1 MFMMKN
7 KVIKIVV
14 PIILGLAV
22 LAVIVLGIIFGFK
35 LFGKTC
41 DPLTPLALKK
51 FEIAGGVRPIE
62 GHKCEISKNSY
73 LLRLIYDSSD
83 EAKTAKTG
91 LELATVGDMNEIEDL
106 DWITNDGA
114 SSVFWTNKKKLGILV
129 VPDEDSKKAVEKEL
143 DKAFKKLE

>member
-1 MFMMKN
+1 MNN
-7 KVIKIVV
+7 KVIKIIVL
-14 PIILGLAV
+14 IALGLAV
-22 LAVIVLGIIFGFK
+22 LAVIVLGIILGFK

-51 FEIAGGVRPIE
+51 FEIAGGVRSIK
-62 GHKCEISKNSY
+62 GDKCEISKNSY
-73 LLRLIYDSSD
+73 LLRLFYDSSD

-91 LELATVGDMNEIEDL
+91 LELATVGDMDEIEDL

-129 VPDEDSKKAVEKEL
+129 VPDEDTKKAVTKEL
-143 DKAFKKLE
+143 DKAIKKLE

>member
-1 MFMMKN
+1 MFMNN
-7 KVIKIVV
+7 KVIKIIVL
-14 PIILGLAV
+14 IALGLAV
-22 LAVIVLGIIFGFK
+22 LAVIVLGIILGFK

-51 FEIAGGVRPIE
+51 FEIAGGVRPIQ
-62 GHKCEISKNSY
+62 GDKCEISKNSY

-83 EAKTAKTG
+83 EAETAKTG
-91 LELATVGDMNEIEDL
+91 LELATSGDRDEIDDL

-129 VPDEDSKKAVEKEL
+129 VPEQDTKKLVEKEL

>member
-1 MFMMKN
+1 MFMKN

-14 PIILGLAV
+14 PIVLGLAV

-91 LELATVGDMNEIEDL
+91 LELATVGDRDEIDDL

-129 VPDEDSKKAVEKEL
+129 LPDEDSKKVIEKEL

>member
-1 MFMMKN
+1 MKN

-14 PIILGLAV
+14 PIVLGLAV

-91 LELATVGDMNEIEDL
+91 LELATVGDRDEIDDL

-129 VPDEDSKKAVEKEL
+129 VPDEDTKKAVEKEL

>member
-1 MFMMKN
+1 MKD

-14 PIILGLAV
+14 PIVLSSAVLTVIV
-22 LAVIVLGIIFGFK
+22 LAVILGFK
-35 LFGKTC
+35 IFGKTC

-51 FEIAGGVRPIE
+51 FEIAGGVRPVQ
-62 GHKCEISKNSY
+62 GDKCEISKNSY

-83 EAKTAKTG
+83 KAETAKTG
-91 LELATVGDMNEIEDL
+91 LELATIGDRDEIDDL

-129 VPDEDSKKAVEKEL
+129 VPDKDTKKSVEKEL

>member
-1 MFMMKN
+1 MMKG

-14 PIILGLAV
+14 PIVLGLAV

-35 LFGKTC
+35 IFGKTC

-62 GHKCEISKNSY
+62 GHKCEISKKSY
-73 LLRLIYDSSD
+73 LLRLIYDNSD
-83 EAKTAKTG
+83 EAETAKTG
-91 LELATVGDMNEIEDL
+91 LELATFGDMDEIDDL

-129 VPDEDSKKAVEKEL
+129 LPEQDSKKAVEKEL

>member
-1 MFMMKN
+1 MFMKN
-7 KVIKIVV
+7 KLIKIVV
-14 PIILGLAV
+14 PIVLGLAV

-62 GHKCEISKNSY
+62 GDKCEISKNSY
-73 LLRLIYDSSD
+73 LLRLIYSSSD
-83 EAKTAKTG
+83 EAETAKTG
-91 LELATVGDMNEIEDL
+91 LELATVGDMDEIDDL

-114 SSVFWTNKKKLGILV
+114 SSVFWTNKKKLRILV
-129 VPDEDSKKAVEKEL
+129 IPEQDTKKAVEKEL

>member
-1 MFMMKN
+1 MMKT
-7 KVIKIVV
+7 KIIKIVV

-22 LAVIVLGIIFGFK
+22 LAVIVLGIILGFK

-41 DPLTPLALKK
+41 DSLTPLALKK
-51 FEIAGGVRPIE
+51 FEIAGGVRPIK
-62 GHKCEISKNSY
+62 GDKCEISKNSY
-73 LLRLIYDSSD
+73 LLRLFYNSSD
-83 EAKTAKTG
+83 EAETAKTG
-91 LELATVGDMNEIEDL
+91 LELATPGDRDEIEDL

-129 VPDEDSKKAVEKEL
+129 IPDEDTKKAVEKEL

>member
-1 MFMMKN
+1 MKN

-14 PIILGLAV
+14 PIVLGLAV

-51 FEIAGGVRPIE
+51 FEIAGGVRPIK
-62 GHKCEISKNSY
+62 GDKCEISKNSY
-73 LLRLIYDSSD
+73 LLRLIYDTSD

-91 LELATVGDMNEIEDL
+91 LELATVGDRDEIDDL

-129 VPDEDSKKAVEKEL
+129 LPDEDSKKVIEKEL

>member
-1 MFMMKN
+1 MLMRVKI
-7 KVIKIVV
+7 IKIVV

-22 LAVIVLGIIFGFK
+22 LAVIVLGVILGFK
-35 LFGKTC
+35 VFGKTC

-83 EAKTAKTG
+83 EAETAKTG
-91 LELATVGDMNEIEDL
+91 LELATSGDRDEIEDL
-106 DWITNDGA
+106 DWITNNGA

-129 VPDEDSKKAVEKEL
+129 VPEEDTKKLVEKEL

>member
-1 MFMMKN
+1 MKN

-14 PIILGLAV
+14 PIALGLAV
-22 LAVIVLGIIFGFK
+22 LAVIVLGVIFGFK
-35 LFGKTC
+35 VFGKTC

-62 GHKCEISKNSY
+62 GHKCEISKKSY
-73 LLRLIYDSSD
+73 LLKLIYDSSD

-91 LELATVGDMNEIEDL
+91 LELATAGDRDEIDDL

-114 SSVFWTNKKKLGILV
+114 SSVFWTDKKKLGILV
-129 VPDEDSKKAVEKEL
+129 VPDEDTKKAVEKEL